1 MFRLLSLPFLAAQA
15 SAPERVPRLDIVLIW
30 VRLFGDP
37 TITFP
42 SLWGAALLWLKVVS
56 LLCLVTW
63 VATWVATAVKEWSS
77 GRIRW
82 LDYAALGGL
91 FIGFG
96 AAALQVLE
104 QTKRVQVYKVAG
116 TIYLD
121 TLLALCAGA
130 ILFLWV
136 ETALWRSIVKQ
147 KRRADLAVLLGI
159 HLALAAGIAVG
170 LLIVRHAQTPP
181 PGSNMVAPTWRD
193 GVIYGARLSA
203 TFMGYVV
210 FLRVFAVV
218 LNECVRVRVRRLVSI
233 ALLSITESVR
243 KMWAPWIVI
252 TVFFVI
258 LAFTHWFIQPPRAA
272 EMGRLYVGTLSLLCS
287 LLLTVMITILTP
299 LSLPYDIQN
308 QTIYTVVSK
317 PVRRIELIWGRMIGY
332 MTIVSLLVVVFY
344 GVSIIY
350 IYRTVGGTIRE
361 TEALAKKEAD
371 AGRMIQASQLRDQAQ
386 QLRTRMS
393 ARVPIPGL
401 LTFLDSKGTP
411 HLIGIDVGAEQGHHA
426 RSHIEGATPAA
437 AIWTFGYRLR
447 DPFSP
452 PQRPVFLD
460 RPIPVDE
467 LLDADS
473 VEGLHNRVY
482 ELQFQIARAEQA
494 RNDPKVAPERARQ
507 LSASIT
513 RNKEELERL
522 NSAYLKRKSE
532 AADLESKANA
542 LPADRATE
550 AESLRR
556 QAAALH
562 SRPMTLEMSFNVYRT
577 TKGRIGDPVYAQIQ
591 VVNPNTGADYR
602 NIFPIREYYTN
613 QQTVPASILEGSLG
627 ALRVE
632 VHCISPTQYLGMAE
646 NDLYVLGSAG
656 TFGVNFFKGL
666 LGVWMQAMVLTAI
679 GVFAGTFLSW
689 PVALL
694 TTIFFFIAG
703 QVFFPYLL
711 EFSNQ
716 SLLGGGPFESLIRML
731 SHENQMSE
739 MAPTITVVTA
749 KTLDSLVTPVMARLV
764 YLVPNFSALD
774 VSNTVSEGFYV
785 SWHGMLGNLLLATA
799 YALPFSIAG
808 YLILKNREVAA

>member
-1 MFRLLSLPFLAAQA
+1 MFRPLSLPFLVAQA
-15 SAPERVPRLDIVLIW
+15 GAPGKPSQLDIALIW
-30 VRLFGDP
+30 IRLFGDP
-37 TITFP
+37 TITVP
-42 SLWGAALLWLKVVS
+42 NLWGAALLWLKVVS

-63 VATWVATAVKEWSS
+63 VATWVATAIKEWTHA
-77 GRIRW
+77 GVRW
-82 LDYAALGGL
+82 LDYAALVGL
-91 FIGFG
+91 GVGFA

-104 QTKRVQVYKVAG
+104 QTKRVAVYKIGGAL
-116 TIYLD
+116 YLD
-121 TLLALCAGA
+121 TLLALIAGA

-136 ETALWRSIVKQ
+136 EAALWRSIVRL

-159 HLALAAGIAVG
+159 HVGLAAGIAVG
-170 LLIVRHAQTPP
+170 LLVVRNLPAPAADSP
-181 PGSNMVAPTWRD
+181 VAAPTWRD
-193 GVIYGARLSA
+193 GVVYGARLSA

-210 FLRVFAVV
+210 FLRVFALV

-233 ALLSITESVR
+233 ALLSMTESVR

-258 LAFTHWFIQPPRAA
+258 LAFTHWFIQPPRPA

-332 MTIVSLLVVVFY
+332 MTIVSILVVVFY
-344 GVSIIY
+344 GVSIVY
-350 IYRTVGGTIRE
+350 LWRTVGGTIRE
-361 TEALAKKEAD
+361 TEALAQKEAD
-371 AGRMIQASQLRDQAQ
+371 AGRVTQANQLRDQAD

-393 ARVPIPGL
+393 ARVPIPGS
-401 LTFLDSKGTP
+401 LTFLDSKGTA
-411 HLIGIDVGAEQGHHA
+411 HLIGIDVGAEQGRHP

-437 AIWTFGYRLR
+437 AIWSFGYVR
-447 DPFSP
+447 DPRSP
-452 PQRPVFLD
+452 QNRPVMLD
-460 RPIPVDE
+460 RRIPVDE

-482 ELQFQIARAEQA
+482 DLQFQIARAEQA
-494 RNDPKVAPERARQ
+494 RNDPKVTPERSRQ
-507 LSASIT
+507 INASIT

-532 AADLESKANA
+532 ADDLDAKANA
-542 LPADRATE
+542 LPADRAAE
-550 AESLRR
+550 ADSLRR

-562 SRPMTLEMSFNVYRT
+562 SRPMTIEMSFNVYRT

-591 VVNPNTGADYR
+591 VINPNTGAEYR

-613 QQTVPASILEGSLG
+613 RQTVPASILEGSLG

-632 VHCISPTQYLGMAE
+632 VHCISATQYLGMAE
-646 NDLYVLGSAG
+646 NDLYILGAAG
-656 TFGVNFFKGL
+656 SFGVNFFKGL
-666 LGVWMQAMVLTAI
+666 LGVWLQAMVLTAI

-716 SLLGGGPFESLIRML
+716 SLLGGGPFESMIRML
-731 SHENQMSE
+731 SHENQMSDL
-739 MAPTITVVTA
+739 APTITVVTA

-785 SWHGMLGNLLLATA
+785 SWWGVFGNLLLAVA

-808 YLILKNREVAA
+808 YLVLKNREVAA

>member
-1 MFRLLSLPFLAAQA
+1 MFGLTALPFLVAQA
-15 SAPERVPRLDIVLIW
+15 GAPGGASRLDIALIW
-30 VRLFGDP
+30 VRVIGDP
-37 TITFP
+37 TITLP
-42 SLWGAALLWLKVVS
+42 NLWGAALLWLKVVS

-63 VATWVATAVKEWSS
+63 VASWVATAIKEWTS
-77 GRIRW
+77 GGVRW
-82 LDYAALGGL
+82 LDYVALGGL
-91 FIGFG
+91 LIGVA

-104 QTKRVQVYKVAG
+104 QTKRIQVYKVAG
-116 TIYLD
+116 TVYLD
-121 TLLALCAGA
+121 TLLALIAGG

-136 ETALWRSIVKQ
+136 EAALWRSILKQ
-147 KRRADLAVLLGI
+147 KRMADLAVLLGI
-159 HLALAAGIAVG
+159 HLALAAGIASG
-170 LLIVRHAQTPP
+170 LLIAKSMTPP
-181 PGSNMVAPTWRD
+181 PGSTVAAPTWRD
-193 GVIYGARLSA
+193 GVIYGGRLSA

-210 FLRVFAVV
+210 FLRVFGLV
-218 LNECVRVRVRRLVSI
+218 LNEFLRVRVRRLVSI
-233 ALLSITESVR
+233 ALLTITESVR

-258 LAFTHWFIQPPRAA
+258 LAFTHWFITPPRAA
-272 EMGRLYVGTLSLLCS
+272 ELGRLYVGTLSLLCS

-332 MTIVSLLVVVFY
+332 MAIVSLLVFVFY
-344 GVSIIY
+344 GVSMLY
-350 IYRTVGGTIRE
+350 LWRTVGGTIRD
-361 TEALAKKEAD
+361 TEALAAKEA
-371 AGRMIQASQLRDQAQ
+371 AANRVTQAALRRDEAE

-393 ARVPIPGL
+393 ARVPIPGSL
-401 LTFLDSKGTP
+401 SFLDSKGAQ
-411 HLIGIDVGAEQGHHA
+411 HVIGIDVGSEQGRHP

-437 AIWTFGYRLR
+437 AIWTFGPAVR

-452 PQRPVFLD
+452 PTRPIYLD
-460 RPIPVDE
+460 RRVPVDE

-482 ELQFQIARAEQA
+482 ELQFQIERAEQA
-494 RNDPKVAPERARQ
+494 RNDPRTTPARSRQ
-507 LSASIT
+507 LSASIP

-532 AADLESKANA
+532 ADDLEAKAKA
-542 LPADRATE
+542 LPSDRAAE
-550 AESLRR
+550 ADSLRR

-562 SRPMTLEMSFNVYRT
+562 SRNVTIEMSFNVYRT
-577 TKGRIGDPVYAQIQ
+577 TKGRIGDPVYAQIR
-591 VVNPNTGADYR
+591 VTNPNTGAFYE

-613 QQTVPASILEGSLG
+613 RELVPARILEGSLG

-646 NDLYVLGSAG
+646 QDLYILSAPGS
-656 TFGVNFFKGL
+656 FGVNFFKGL
-666 LGVWMQAMVLTAI
+666 LGIWLQAMVLTAI

-739 MAPTITVVTA
+739 LTPTVTVVTA

-774 VSNTVSEGFYV
+774 VTNTVSEGFYV
-785 SWHGMLGNLLLATA
+785 SWLGMFGNLLLALA